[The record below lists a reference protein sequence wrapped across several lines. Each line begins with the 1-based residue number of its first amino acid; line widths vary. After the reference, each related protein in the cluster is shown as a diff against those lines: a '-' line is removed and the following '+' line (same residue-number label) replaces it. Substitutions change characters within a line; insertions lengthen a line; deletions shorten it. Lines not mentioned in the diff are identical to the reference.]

1 MKAKLFSVAMAL
13 LVSVSMISTEAFAK
27 RMGSGNNSGMQR
39 NVAPASPAS
48 NQKASPANSAQQP
61 AAAGSTA
68 AGSAAGAAAKSSWMG
83 PLMGLAAGGLLAAAF
98 MGGAFEGIST
108 MDIMLLLL
116 IAGGV
121 IFFLR
126 RRMQQANKGAVA
138 MPMPATASPAPNQH
152 YRQAENLSTSA
163 SAIQIGSHVGENLNM
178 SGMMTPTYPSWFD
191 EAKFVKQA
199 ETWYVALQSAWDN
212 QDWTTL
218 GALSTPE
225 LFAQLKEQRSAE
237 GDDNQTRVEEVR
249 AQVREMSQDANGWV
263 LTVQFTGY
271 VSEQAGAFAHAFNEF
286 WHLVRIGEADGEWK
300 LAGIQQA

>member
-13 LVSVSMISTEAFAK
+13 LVSVSMVSTEAFAK
-27 RMGSGNNSGMQR
+27 RMGSGSNSGMQR
-39 NVAPASPAS
+39 DVAPASPAGNAKS
-48 NQKASPANSAQQP
+48 SPTSPAQQP
-61 AAAGSTA
+61 AAAGAT
-68 AGSAAGAAAKSSWMG
+68 GTAAGAAAKPSMMG

-98 MGGAFEGIST
+98 MGGAFEGISA
-108 MDIMLLLL
+108 MDIILLLL

-126 RRMQQANKGAVA
+126 RRAQQAKGAVA
-138 MPMPATASPAPNQH
+138 MPMPATATPMPNQQ
-152 YRQAENLSTSA
+152 YRQAEPMNTTGSA
-163 SAIQIGSHVGENLNM
+163 GIQIGSHVGN
-178 SGMMTPTYPSWFD
+178 SVGMAAMMGSNYPTWFD

-212 QDWTTL
+212 QDWATL
-218 GALSTPE
+218 SALSTPE
-225 LFAQLKEQRSAE
+225 LFAQLKAQRSAE
-237 GDDNQTRVEEVR
+237 SDDNQTRVEEVR

>member
-13 LVSVSMISTEAFAK
+13 LVSVSMVSTEAFAK
-27 RMGSGNNSGMQR
+27 RMGSGSNSGMQR
-39 NVAPASPAS
+39 DVAPASPAGNAKS
-48 NQKASPANSAQQP
+48 SPTSPAQQP
-61 AAAGSTA
+61 AAAGATST
-68 AGSAAGAAAKSSWMG
+68 AAGAAAKPSMMG

-98 MGGAFEGIST
+98 MGGAFEGISA
-108 MDIMLLLL
+108 MDIILLLL

-126 RRMQQANKGAVA
+126 RRAQQAKGAVA
-138 MPMPATASPAPNQH
+138 MPMPATATPMPNQQ
-152 YRQAENLSTSA
+152 YRQAEPMNTTGSA
-163 SAIQIGSHVGENLNM
+163 GIQIGSHVGN
-178 SGMMTPTYPSWFD
+178 SVGMAAMMGSNYPTWFD

-212 QDWTTL
+212 QDWATL
-218 GALSTPE
+218 SALSTPE
-225 LFAQLKEQRSAE
+225 LFAQLKAQRSAE
-237 GDDNQTRVEEVR
+237 ADDNQTRVEEVR

>member
-1 MKAKLFSVAMAL
+1 
-13 LVSVSMISTEAFAK
+13 T
-27 RMGSGNNSGMQR
+27 G
-39 NVAPASPAS
+39 
-48 NQKASPANSAQQP
+48 
-61 AAAGSTA
+61 T
-68 AGSAAGAAAKSSWMG
+68 AAGAAAKPSMMG

-98 MGGAFEGIST
+98 MGGAFEGISA
-108 MDIMLLLL
+108 MDIILLLL

-126 RRMQQANKGAVA
+126 RRAQQAKGAVA
-138 MPMPATASPAPNQH
+138 MPMPATATPMPNQQ
-152 YRQAENLSTSA
+152 YRQAEPMNTTGSA
-163 SAIQIGSHVGENLNM
+163 GIQIGSHVGN
-178 SGMMTPTYPSWFD
+178 SVGMAAMMGSNYPTWFD

-212 QDWTTL
+212 QDWATL
-218 GALSTPE
+218 SALSTPE
-225 LFAQLKEQRSAE
+225 LFAQLKAQRSAE
-237 GDDNQTRVEEVR
+237 ADDNQTRVEEVR

>member
-13 LVSVSMISTEAFAK
+13 LVSVSMVSTEAFAK
-27 RMGSGNNSGMQR
+27 RMGSGSNSGMQR
-39 NVAPASPAS
+39 DVAPASPAGNAKS
-48 NQKASPANSAQQP
+48 APTSPAQQP
-61 AAAGSTA
+61 AAAGAT
-68 AGSAAGAAAKSSWMG
+68 GTAAGAAAKPSMMG

-98 MGGAFEGIST
+98 MGGAFEGISA
-108 MDIMLLLL
+108 MDIILLLL

-126 RRMQQANKGAVA
+126 RRAQQAKGAVA
-138 MPMPATASPAPNQH
+138 MPMPATATPMPNQQ
-152 YRQAENLSTSA
+152 YRQAEPMNTTGSA
-163 SAIQIGSHVGENLNM
+163 GIQIGSHVGN
-178 SGMMTPTYPSWFD
+178 SVGMAAMMGSNYPTWFD

-218 GALSTPE
+218 SSLSTPE
-225 LFAQLKEQRSAE
+225 LFAQLKAQRSAE
-237 GDDNQTRVEEVR
+237 ADDNQTRVEEVR

>member
-1 MKAKLFSVAMAL
+1 MKKIGIMLLALTLSVG
-13 LVSVSMISTEAFAK
+13 LVSTEAFAK
-27 RMGSGNNSGMQR
+27 RMGSGSNSGMQR
-39 NVAPASPAS
+39 DVAPASPAGNAKTAPS
-48 NQKASPANSAQQP
+48 TPAQQP
-61 AAAGSTA
+61 AAAGAA
-68 AGSAAGAAAKSSWMG
+68 AGTAAGAATKSSWMG

-98 MGGAFEGIST
+98 MGGAFEGISA
-108 MDIMLLLL
+108 MDIILLLL

-126 RRMQQANKGAVA
+126 RRAQQANKGA
-138 MPMPATASPAPNQH
+138 MPMPATATPMPNQQ
-152 YRQAENLSTSA
+152 YRQAEPMNSTGSA
-163 SAIQIGSHVGENLNM
+163 GIQIGSHVGN
-178 SGMMTPTYPSWFD
+178 SVGITSMMTSTYPSWFD

-212 QDWTTL
+212 KDWTTL
-218 GALSTPE
+218 SALATPE
-225 LFAQLKEQRSAE
+225 LFAQLKEQRSSEA
-237 GDDNQTRVEEVR
+237 DDNQTRVDEVR
-249 AQVREMSQDANGWV
+249 AQVREMTQDANGWV

>member
-13 LVSVSMISTEAFAK
+13 LVSVSMVSTEAFAK
-27 RMGSGNNSGMQR
+27 RMGSGSNSGMQR
-39 NVAPASPAS
+39 DVAPASPAGNAKS
-48 NQKASPANSAQQP
+48 SPTSPAQQP
-61 AAAGSTA
+61 AAAGAT
-68 AGSAAGAAAKSSWMG
+68 GTAAGAAAKPSMMG

-98 MGGAFEGIST
+98 MGGAFEGISA
-108 MDIMLLLL
+108 MDIILLLL

-126 RRMQQANKGAVA
+126 RRAQQAKGAVA
-138 MPMPATASPAPNQH
+138 MPMPATATPMPNQQ
-152 YRQAENLSTSA
+152 YRQAEPMNTTGSA
-163 SAIQIGSHVGENLNM
+163 GIQIGSHVGN
-178 SGMMTPTYPSWFD
+178 SVGMAAMMGSNYPTWFD

-218 GALSTPE
+218 SSLSTPE
-225 LFAQLKEQRSAE
+225 LFAQLKAQRSAE
-237 GDDNQTRVEEVR
+237 ADDNQTRVEEVR

>member
-13 LVSVSMISTEAFAK
+13 LVSVSMVSTDAFAK
-27 RMGSGNNSGMQR
+27 RMGSGSNSGMQR
-39 NVAPASPAS
+39 DVAPASPAGNS
-48 NQKASPANSAQQP
+48 KSSPTSPAQQP
-61 AAAGSTA
+61 AAAGAAGTA
-68 AGSAAGAAAKSSWMG
+68 AGTTAKPSMMG

-98 MGGAFEGIST
+98 MGGAFEGISA
-108 MDIMLLLL
+108 MDIILLLV

-126 RRMQQANKGAVA
+126 RRAQQASKGAVA
-138 MPMPATASPAPNQH
+138 MPMPATATPMPNQQ
-152 YRQAENLSTSA
+152 YRQAEPMNTGSA
-163 SAIQIGSHVGENLNM
+163 GIQIGSHVGNNM
-178 SGMMTPTYPSWFD
+178 GMSAMMGSTYPSWFE

-212 QDWTTL
+212 KDWTTL
-218 GALSTPE
+218 NALTTPE
-225 LFAQLKEQRSAE
+225 LFAQLKAQRSAE
-237 GDDNQTRVEEVR
+237 ADDNQTRVDEVR
-249 AQVREMSQDANGWV
+249 AIVREMSQDANGWV

-271 VSEQAGAFAHAFNEF
+271 VSEQTGAFAHAFSEF

>member
-13 LVSVSMISTEAFAK
+13 LVSVSMVSTEALAK
-27 RMGSGNNSGMQR
+27 RMGSGSNSGMQR
-39 NVAPASPAS
+39 DVAPASPAGNS
-48 NQKASPANSAQQP
+48 KSSPTSPAQQP
-61 AAAGSTA
+61 AAAGA
-68 AGSAAGAAAKSSWMG
+68 AGTAAGAAAKPSMMG

-98 MGGAFEGIST
+98 MGGAFEGISA
-108 MDIMLLLL
+108 MDIILLLL

-126 RRMQQANKGAVA
+126 RRAQQANKGAVA
-138 MPMPATASPAPNQH
+138 MPIPATATPMPNQQ
-152 YRQAENLSTSA
+152 YRQAEPMNSTGSA
-163 SAIQIGSHVGENLNM
+163 GIQIGSHVGNSVGM
-178 SGMMTPTYPSWFD
+178 ASMMTSTYPSWFD
-191 EAKFVKQA
+191 EAKFAKQA

-212 QDWTTL
+212 KDWTTL
-218 GALSTPE
+218 SALATPE
-225 LFAQLKEQRSAE
+225 LFVQLKEKRSSEA
-237 GDDNQTRVEEVR
+237 DDNQTRVDEVR

>member
-1 MKAKLFSVAMAL
+1 MKKIGIMLLAL
-13 LVSVSMISTEAFAK
+13 TVSVGLVSTEAFAK
-27 RMGSGNNSGMQR
+27 RMGSGSNSGMQR
-39 NVAPASPAS
+39 DVAPASPAGNAKTAPS
-48 NQKASPANSAQQP
+48 SPAQQP
-61 AAAGSTA
+61 AAAGAAAGTA
-68 AGSAAGAAAKSSWMG
+68 ASAATKSSWMG

-98 MGGAFEGIST
+98 MGGAFEGISA
-108 MDIMLLLL
+108 MDIILLLL

-126 RRMQQANKGAVA
+126 RRAQQANKGA
-138 MPMPATASPAPNQH
+138 MPMPATATPMPNQQ
-152 YRQAENLSTSA
+152 YRQAEPMNSTGSA
-163 SAIQIGSHVGENLNM
+163 GIQIGSHVGNSVGM
-178 SGMMTPTYPSWFD
+178 ASMMTSTYPSWFD

-212 QDWTTL
+212 KDWTTL
-218 GALSTPE
+218 SALATPE
-225 LFAQLKEQRSAE
+225 LFTQLKEQRSSEA
-237 GDDNQTRVEEVR
+237 DDNQTRVDEVR
-249 AQVREMSQDANGWV
+249 AQVREMTQDANGWV

>member
-13 LVSVSMISTEAFAK
+13 FVSVSMVSTEAFAK
-27 RMGSGNNSGMQR
+27 RMGSGSNSGMQR
-39 NVAPASPAS
+39 DVAPASPAGNAKTTPS
-48 NQKASPANSAQQP
+48 SPAQQP
-61 AAAGSTA
+61 ATAGAT
-68 AGSAAGAAAKSSWMG
+68 GTAAGAAAKPSMMG

-98 MGGAFEGIST
+98 MGGAFEGISA
-108 MDIMLLLL
+108 MDIILLLL

-126 RRMQQANKGAVA
+126 RRAQQANKGGVA
-138 MPMPATASPAPNQH
+138 MPMPATATPMPNQQ
-152 YRQAENLSTSA
+152 YRQTEAMNTGSTG
-163 SAIQIGSHVGENLNM
+163 IQIGSHVGSNM
-178 SGMMTPTYPSWFD
+178 GMSAMMSSTYPSWFE

-212 QDWTTL
+212 KDWTTL
-218 GALSTPE
+218 SALTTPE
-225 LFAQLKEQRSAE
+225 LFAQLKAQRSAE
-237 GDDNQTRVEEVR
+237 ADDNQTRVDEVR
-249 AQVREMSQDANGWV
+249 AIVREMSQDANGWV

-271 VSEQAGAFAHAFNEF
+271 VSEQAGAFAHAFSEF

>member
-1 MKAKLFSVAMAL
+1 MKKIGIMLLAL
-13 LVSVSMISTEAFAK
+13 TLSVSLISTEAFAK
-27 RMGSGNNSGMQR
+27 RMGSGSNSGMQR
-39 NVAPASPAS
+39 DVAPASPAGNAKS
-48 NQKASPANSAQQP
+48 SPTSPAQQP
-61 AAAGSTA
+61 AAAGAA
-68 AGSAAGAAAKSSWMG
+68 AGTAAGAAAKSSWMG

-98 MGGAFEGIST
+98 MGGAFDGISP
-108 MDIMLLLL
+108 MDIILLLL

-126 RRMQQANKGAVA
+126 RRAQQAKGAVA
-138 MPMPATASPAPNQH
+138 MPMPATATPMPNQQ
-152 YRQAENLSTSA
+152 YRQAEPTNTTGSA
-163 SAIQIGSHVGENLNM
+163 GIQIGSHVGN
-178 SGMMTPTYPSWFD
+178 SVGMATMMGSNYPTWFD

-218 GALSTPE
+218 SSLSTPE
-225 LFAQLKEQRSAE
+225 LFAQLKAQRIAE
-237 GDDNQTRVEEVR
+237 ADDNQTHVEEVR
-249 AQVREMSQDANGWV
+249 AVVREMSQDANGWV

-271 VSEQAGAFAHAFNEF
+271 VAEQAGAFAHAFNEF

>member
-13 LVSVSMISTEAFAK
+13 LVSVSMVSTEAFAK
-27 RMGSGNNSGMQR
+27 RMGSGSNSGMQR
-39 NVAPASPAS
+39 DVAPASPAGNAKS
-48 NQKASPANSAQQP
+48 SPTSPAQQP
-61 AAAGSTA
+61 AAAGAT
-68 AGSAAGAAAKSSWMG
+68 GTAAGAAAKPSMMG
-83 PLMGLAAGGLLAAAF
+83 PLIGLAAGGLLAAAF
-98 MGGAFEGIST
+98 MGGAFEGISA
-108 MDIMLLLL
+108 MDIILLLL

-126 RRMQQANKGAVA
+126 RRAQQAKGAVA
-138 MPMPATASPAPNQH
+138 MPMPATATPMPNQQ
-152 YRQAENLSTSA
+152 YRQAEPMNTTGSA
-163 SAIQIGSHVGENLNM
+163 GIQIGSHVGN
-178 SGMMTPTYPSWFD
+178 SVGMAAMMGSNYPTWFD

-212 QDWTTL
+212 QDWATL
-218 GALSTPE
+218 SALSTPE
-225 LFAQLKEQRSAE
+225 LFAQLKAQRSAE
-237 GDDNQTRVEEVR
+237 SDDNQTRVEEVR

>member
-13 LVSVSMISTEAFAK
+13 LVSVSMVSTEAFAK
-27 RMGSGNNSGMQR
+27 RMGSGSNSGMQR
-39 NVAPASPAS
+39 DVAPASPAGNAKS
-48 NQKASPANSAQQP
+48 SPTSTAQQP
-61 AAAGSTA
+61 AAAGATGA
-68 AGSAAGAAAKSSWMG
+68 AAGAAAKPSMMG

-98 MGGAFEGIST
+98 MGGAFEGISA
-108 MDIMLLLL
+108 MDIILLLL

-126 RRMQQANKGAVA
+126 RRAQQAKGAVA
-138 MPMPATASPAPNQH
+138 MPMPATATPMPNQQ
-152 YRQAENLSTSA
+152 YRQAEPMNTTGSA
-163 SAIQIGSHVGENLNM
+163 GIQIGSHVGN
-178 SGMMTPTYPSWFD
+178 SVGMAAMMGSNYPTWFD

-218 GALSTPE
+218 SSLSTPE
-225 LFAQLKEQRSAE
+225 LFAQLKAQRSAE
-237 GDDNQTRVEEVR
+237 ADDNQTRVEEVR

>member
-13 LVSVSMISTEAFAK
+13 LVSVSMVSTEAFAK
-27 RMGSGNNSGMQR
+27 RMGSGSNSGMQR
-39 NVAPASPAS
+39 DVAPASPAGNAKS
-48 NQKASPANSAQQP
+48 APTSPAQQP
-61 AAAGSTA
+61 AAAGAT
-68 AGSAAGAAAKSSWMG
+68 GTAAGAAAKPSMMG

-98 MGGAFEGIST
+98 MGGAFEGISA
-108 MDIMLLLL
+108 MDIILLLL

-126 RRMQQANKGAVA
+126 RRAQQAKGAVA
-138 MPMPATASPAPNQH
+138 MPMPATATPMPNQQ
-152 YRQAENLSTSA
+152 YRQAEPMNTTGSA
-163 SAIQIGSHVGENLNM
+163 GIQIGSHVGNSVSM
-178 SGMMTPTYPSWFD
+178 AAMMGSNYPTWFD

-212 QDWTTL
+212 QDWATL
-218 GALSTPE
+218 SALSTPE
-225 LFAQLKEQRSAE
+225 LFAQLKAQRSAE
-237 GDDNQTRVEEVR
+237 ADDNQTRVEEVR

>member
-13 LVSVSMISTEAFAK
+13 LVSVSMVSTEAFAK
-27 RMGSGNNSGMQR
+27 RMGSGSNSGMQR
-39 NVAPASPAS
+39 DVAPASPAGNAKS
-48 NQKASPANSAQQP
+48 APTSPAQQP
-61 AAAGSTA
+61 AAAGAT
-68 AGSAAGAAAKSSWMG
+68 GTAAGAAAKPSMMG

-98 MGGAFEGIST
+98 MGGAFEGISA
-108 MDIMLLLL
+108 MDIILLLL

-126 RRMQQANKGAVA
+126 RRAQQAKGAVA
-138 MPMPATASPAPNQH
+138 MPMPATATPMPNQQ
-152 YRQAENLSTSA
+152 YRQAEPMNTTGSA
-163 SAIQIGSHVGENLNM
+163 GIQIGSHVGN
-178 SGMMTPTYPSWFD
+178 SVGMAAMMGSNYPTWFD

-212 QDWTTL
+212 QDWATL
-218 GALSTPE
+218 SALSTPE
-225 LFAQLKEQRSAE
+225 LFAQLKAQRSAE
-237 GDDNQTRVEEVR
+237 ADDNQTRVEEVR